1 MMFGE
6 IGAWFFKG
14 LGGIRPDPQAPGF
27 RHILL
32 SPSFVDG
39 LDYFEASHMAPD
51 GLIVSSWRRKGR
63 TVTYTVKVPSNTTAT
78 LTVQARRLR
87 SVEIRTEETAD
98 GVWKA
103 EIPAGSWQFTVTL

>member
-1 MMFGE
+1 
-6 IGAWFFKG
+6 
-14 LGGIRPDPQAPGF
+14 
-27 RHILL
+27 
-32 SPSFVDG
+32 
-39 LDYFEASHMAPD
+39 MAPD

-87 SVEIRTEETAD
+87 SVDIRTEETAD

-103 EIPAGSWQFTVTL
+103 EIPAGDWQFTVTL